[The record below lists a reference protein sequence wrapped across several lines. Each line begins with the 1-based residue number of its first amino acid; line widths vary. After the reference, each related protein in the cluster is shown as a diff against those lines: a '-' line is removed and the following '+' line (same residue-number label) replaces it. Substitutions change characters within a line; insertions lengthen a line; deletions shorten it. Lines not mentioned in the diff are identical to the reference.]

1 VVAEGVET
9 DEQRQALTTTGC
21 DQMQGYF
28 FSKPVPTAQLFT
40 IYHTL
45 NHRFSEVGEYS
56 INDYLPQE
64 AYPEDT

>member
-1 VVAEGVET
+1 
-9 DEQRQALTTTGC
+9 
-21 DQMQGYF
+21 MQGYF